1 MLAISLTIACS
12 CYIYNGVILHTHP
25 VHGESHN
32 QIHAI
37 PPERL
42 QHYPGLWFCLQR
54 CCKTFCKVSVCN
66 PVNQPLCQCCCKT
79 SQVMSSLRCRP
90 TCSEVKHISIDKAWN
105 KQHGLGERQLKQSL
119 NQSSPAYIQW
129 LSSFNITSEAQNMR
143 WIQIE
148 TKTKKHKS
156 VLSLRSTFKN
166 ILKIMYCIYHT

>member
-12 CYIYNGVILHTHP
+12 RYIYNGVILHTI
-25 VHGESHN
+25 N
-32 QIHAI
+32 AI

-105 KQHGLGERQLKQSL
+105 KQHGLGERQLKQSI
-119 NQSSPAYIQW
+119 NQAQ
-129 LSSFNITSEAQNMR
+129 LTFNDCQVSILQV
-143 WIQIE
+143 
-148 TKTKKHKS
+148 KHKTWDEFKSKQKQKNTKVCS
-156 VLSLRSTFKN
+156 V
-166 ILKIMYCIYHT
+166 